1 MLGSNDSQINPHMRA
16 KFGCSQ
22 TVVSTKKKGGGGTT
36 DRQTDRQTD
45 TKGHCSFIIEV
56 KIVMLGR
63 SQTIFLNPYFQ
74 FENEI

>member
-1 MLGSNDSQINPHMRA
+1 MLGSNNSQINPHMRA

-22 TVVSTKKKGGGGTT
+22 TVVSTKKKGGGYY
-36 DRQTDRQTD
+36 RQTD